1 MGSLCFLYPCNIIAR
16 IAERTAAV
24 RMIKQAKTP
33 LSLNRG
39 HHPKAW
45 QTAVPVRGRSSP
57 NLLHTTHLITQ
68 IRSQSP
74 ELPPSLKRWD
84 HLCNPISVPVKMD
97 SCRRVK
103 AALLG
108 TSIVLSYWSEL
119 GSMGAWKLPIQ
130 TKTKQSFVHPT
141 CHFKLEVFYITH
153 HALTTSVN
161 STPLWLLKFICML
174 SLIFPCS
181 VKPFCT
187 QTPLAAVGN
196 LPAKDANK
204 QSSNKYW
211 AYSRSVSAGTDR
223 NVSQVHG
230 CRYICLAWIYF
241 KCTTVEL
248 VLISLNKVIFCLA
261 TKHTSFISMN
271 TQPQKLMKAPICCVL
286 TALKCGSGCTNGLFV
301 GLGSVLASYYT
312 KCICFLLVAH

>member
-1 MGSLCFLYPCNIIAR
+1 MRRADHSTLSANLLWSPRAFRVPHTWMKSLIYYFLIERTLFEQLLYCSGCLCSIYLSLDFLLLYFYYFNSMGSLCFLYPCNIIAR

-24 RMIKQAKTP
+24 RMIKQAKTS

-141 CHFKLEVFYITH
+141 CHFKLEVVYITH

-211 AYSRSVSAGTDR
+211 AYSRSVSAGT
-223 NVSQVHG
+223 VTGMCH
-230 CRYICLAWIYF
+230 RYMGADTFAWPESI
-241 KCTTVEL
+241 
-248 VLISLNKVIFCLA
+248 LNAQL
-261 TKHTSFISMN
+261 
-271 TQPQKLMKAPICCVL
+271 
-286 TALKCGSGCTNGLFV
+286 
-301 GLGSVLASYYT
+301 
-312 KCICFLLVAH
+312 